1 MNTTEHIRSLL
12 EAILPPL
19 AREEVETAL
28 NVSGYKDLKIVGNKI
43 MVLTQIPD
51 GAKKNEFRSM
61 LLSEILEIVRKR
73 FRNRNPEYS
82 DSRSLSSLGGI
93 VFPGSLVSIVVKDI
107 GKQGKKSAGVGN
119 EVNIA
124 ARIQSVVDEY
134 GYANVTFVD
143 TRGKK
148 LNIRKCIEV
157 VSSGGDVTN
166 NKKADIMLRSSSK
179 TLPISIKQVNAESWQ
194 SADKMFGARG
204 REIIDKL
211 VKDKVIKLIPIGQ
224 TNTRTGPVKV
234 YKLSKE
240 IVVEPTEE
248 EAMMAM
254 FGTDIFPK
262 GGVVVQ
268 TFAPHHFE
276 QDEAKITVD
285 CEFVITEPKEI
296 PQSHL
301 MLWLLRNDSSRN
313 SGALGIAG
321 IRPVATILS
330 RGLGTRGN
338 KDVVL
343 VDKSGKVVDNPN
355 APSER
360 TKRGAKAKEEPKPM
374 RTKRKS

>member
-234 YKLSKE
+234 YKLS
-240 IVVEPTEE
+240 
-248 EAMMAM
+248 
-254 FGTDIFPK
+254 
-262 GGVVVQ
+262 
-268 TFAPHHFE
+268 
-276 QDEAKITVD
+276 
-285 CEFVITEPKEI
+285 
-296 PQSHL
+296 
-301 MLWLLRNDSSRN
+301 
-313 SGALGIAG
+313 
-321 IRPVATILS
+321 
-330 RGLGTRGN
+330 
-338 KDVVL
+338 
-343 VDKSGKVVDNPN
+343 
-355 APSER
+355 
-360 TKRGAKAKEEPKPM
+360 
-374 RTKRKS
+374 